1 MKFFG
6 ILLIF
11 LVFWSSSFAAP
22 VEHKLES
29 ASCNSCNL
37 IVEVAHDVLGDD
49 ALDDCIVDFISWIC
63 SALKIE
69 DHFVCKGMV
78 GDFKEQF
85 IYVLQELIVEPKEI
99 CGLLV
104 KGCDG
109 GFDPYNATWF
119 LPMPGVK
126 PPHKTPTPI
135 PSGKPTLRVLHLSD
149 LHVDNDYIIGSE
161 AKCDEPLCCRP
172 PKDTNEA
179 FVQKKDIAVPAGKWG
194 TVGDCDAPYWLL
206 EDMMKD
212 IAANHKDITVIHSR
226 LIMF

>member
-1 MKFFG
+1 MFLKSQASSAGFF
-6 ILLIF
+6 
-11 LVFWSSSFAAP
+11 VP
-22 VEHKLES
+22 RLELDS
-29 ASCNSCNL
+29 KECTTCTL
-37 IVEVAHDVLGDD
+37 IVEVAHDLLGDD
-49 ALDDCIVDFISWIC
+49 ALDDCIVDFVSFVC
-63 SALKIE
+63 TALNIE
-69 DHFVCKGMV
+69 DHFICKGMV
-78 GDFKEQF
+78 GDFKETF
-85 IYVLQELIVEPKEI
+85 IYVVNELIVEPKEI

-135 PSGKPTLRVLHLSD
+135 PAGKPTLRVLHLSD

-161 AKCDEPLCCRP
+161 AKCAEPLCCRP

-212 IAANHKDITVIHSR
+212 IAANHKDVS
-226 LIMF
+226 F